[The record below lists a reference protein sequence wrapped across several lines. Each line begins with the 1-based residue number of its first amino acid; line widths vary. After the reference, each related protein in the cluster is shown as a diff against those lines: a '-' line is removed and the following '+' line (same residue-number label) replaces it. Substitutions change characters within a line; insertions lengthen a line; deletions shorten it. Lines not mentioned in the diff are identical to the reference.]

1 MSETAAKTAP
11 LKNGAATTNTV
22 PNPAY
27 DGISAFFTRIQAWY
41 SNRNYMILAVIY
53 GVLYLT
59 LARVESYLEDASNLP
74 TPFKSIDNQ
83 FTYTLPQ
90 LVYFLNQLGKT
101 GRDWYL
107 IYLSIET
114 PFAFAGA
121 LLFSFTVGY
130 IANILAA
137 AEITLENQIERYHH
151 RTGSDIPVRKA
162 KPHLIQMRSIFLLF
176 IPLVMPLLEM
186 VENML
191 LMAIVLEH
199 ENVIECAK
207 KKYDTFWDAMAG
219 NSLDS
224 VTGSGTM
231 DLVAMLVFFT
241 AGLTRYKWLAI
252 RTGLA
257 VTALTLFSGWT
268 RVIIHFLYSGEAMFE
283 GLDDGPG
290 SMKQVFNDLVRRYR
304 GITQGNDTPQTR
316 NLQSMLK
323 RGASTASSQGKV
335 NNKKKSQRSKRE

>member
-207 KKYDTFWDAMAG
+207 KKY
-219 NSLDS
+219 
-224 VTGSGTM
+224 
-231 DLVAMLVFFT
+231 
-241 AGLTRYKWLAI
+241 KWLAI